1 MIVSATQISLSI
13 SPMHDTWPPKL
24 GRLNTETLLQQF
36 AEASV
41 LSDDNWDIVEVVLNE
56 DFGIRVALPDQSYD
70 PSTRA
75 LIKEVLTALPQ
86 LDDEVQRACLA
97 DQQKTKLPGRNFQ
110 NTLILVN
117 LPDTD
122 NIELSYIGTGM
133 DTQWEETF
141 SREGLAW
148 HRTTPPRQHQP
159 APPTPKP
166 IHRPPSKP

>member
-1 MIVSATQISLSI
+1 
-13 SPMHDTWPPKL
+13 MHDTWPPKL

-41 LSDDNWDIVEVVLNE
+41 LSDDNWDTVEVVLNE
-56 DFGIRVALPDQSYD
+56 DFGVITALPDQSYD
-70 PSTRA
+70 PSSRA
-75 LIKEVLTALPQ
+75 LIAEVLTALPK
-86 LDDEVQRACLA
+86 LDDEVQQSCLA

-122 NIELSYIGTGM
+122 NIELTYFGTGM
-133 DTQWEETF
+133 DDTQWEETF
-141 SREGLAW
+141 TREGLTW

-159 APPTPKP
+159 PTPTPKSNP
-166 IHRPPSKP
+166 THRPPNKP